1 VLVMTSKEMMVAQQ
15 MKAVHN
21 RVWSLDGGPKARV
34 ADCAFDDKKTIVLL
48 ELMTEI
54 KVLKYP

>member
-1 VLVMTSKEMMVAQQ
+1 MTSKEMMVAQQ
-15 MKAVHN
+15 MKAVDIH